1 MSSMCY
7 CDSLDIYTE
16 IRRNLLDRVR
26 KCCPRIDLLKDEN
39 KFMYLLNSSVSTIKG
54 VLSKFFFS
62 FSILSTLS
70 IVFFSRYFSLILH
83 TAK

>member
-54 VLSKFFFS
+54 RTKQVFFFIQHIKHAQHS
-62 FSILSTLS
+62 FFL
-70 IVFFSRYFSLILH
+70 
-83 TAK
+83 